1 MTEDEIVARADAN
14 YFEAMS
20 AFAYVADGCEVR
32 DGDGIR
38 LVRSNMPVAW
48 LNIAFI
54 TRPLLDPATQIRHA
68 ITYFDAHKLPFIVRV
83 REGLDAAAE
92 RAVEAQ
98 GLHYTDSV
106 PGLVLPRIGEPSSA
120 PAPAQMEIRSARDAA
135 VFIDHRQMVVSAF
148 DMPDA
153 LAAQFFSERLLDV
166 IDAELYVGY
175 VDGQPVASSALI
187 ATHRVAGVYNVGCAP
202 AYRRRGFGEAMTWHA
217 VGRGAEMGCVVA
229 SLQASE
235 MGRPIYERMGF
246 RVVAQYR
253 TFAR

>member
-32 DGDGIR
+32 DRDGIR

-68 ITYFDAHKLPFIVRV
+68 ITYFDAHKLPFIVRI

-106 PGLVLPRIGEPSSA
+106 PGLVLPIDEASSA
-120 PAPAQMEIRSARDAA
+120 PAPAQLEIRSARDAA

-187 ATHRVAGVYNVGCAP
+187 ATHRVAGVYNVGCLP
-202 AYRRRGFGEAMTWHA
+202 AHRRRGFGEAMTWHA
-217 VGRGAEMGCVVA
+217 VRRGAEMRCVMAGATGC
-229 SLQASE
+229 
-235 MGRPIYERMGF
+235 ERT
-246 RVVAQYR
+246 RSR
-253 TFAR
+253 SK